1 MASLT
6 VRQLDDK
13 LKRLLRLRAARHGR
27 SMEDEVRVILRQAAE
42 TGRESLDL
50 VNPPTPPNAQP
61 PNLPLPNRRPPSLQ
75 PTSLQPTSLQ
85 PTSLQP
91 TSQQFAG
98 QNTRVAAATSP
109 RIVLIIGG
117 GIAAYKSLDL
127 IRRLQER
134 GARLRCILTPAA
146 RHFVTPLAVGALCGE
161 RAYTDL
167 FDPQSEFDVGHI
179 RLARDTDLVV
189 VAPATA
195 DLLARMAGGHADD
208 LATAVLLATDKPIL
222 IAPAMNPHMW
232 AAKATQRNFAQ
243 LAADGIRVVG
253 PNIGEMAEPGEAGI
267 GRMAEPLEIAAAVES
282 MLRKAGPLTGTRVLV
297 TSGPTS
303 EPIDP
308 VRFIA
313 NRSSGKQ
320 GHAIA
325 AAAAAAGADVV
336 LVSGPV
342 NLPDPPGLAVVKI
355 ETARQMLDAVEKA
368 LPADVAIFA
377 AAVADWR
384 TERASASKIKKQ
396 QGRTPTLTLVE
407 NPDILS
413 TIADRKSARPRLVIG
428 FAAETDHVIANA
440 KAKLAK
446 KGCDWILA
454 NDVSPRTGIMGG
466 DANTIHLIT
475 AGGVESWPPQSKDDV
490 ARMLVERI
498 VAALEEPSGE

>member
-27 SMEDEVRVILRQAAE
+27 SMEDEVRVILRQAAAE
-42 TGRESLDL
+42 TAREALSLI
-50 VNPPTPPNAQP
+50 NPPNPPEEEPARQRPTGP
-61 PNLPLPNRRPPSLQ
+61 PLPLRPVGGALRAPQRSEVTAVEHRRVL
-75 PTSLQPTSLQ
+75 
-85 PTSLQP
+85 
-91 TSQQFAG
+91 
-98 QNTRVAAATSP
+98 
-109 RIVLIIGG
+109 LIIGG

-127 IRRLQER
+127 IRRLQDHR
-134 GARLRCILTPAA
+134 IHVRCILTAA
-146 RHFVTPLAVGALCGE
+146 AQHFITPLAAGALAGE
-161 RAYTDL
+161 HVHTDL
-167 FDPQSEFDVGHI
+167 FDPKSEFDVGHI
-179 RLARDTDLVV
+179 RLARDTDLVI

-195 DLLARMAGGHADD
+195 DLMAKMAGGHADD

-222 IAPAMNPHMW
+222 IAPAINPHMW
-232 AAKATQRNFAQ
+232 AATATKRNLAQ
-243 LAADGIRVVG
+243 LAADGVRVVG
-253 PNIGEMAEPGEAGI
+253 PNAGEMAEHGEAGT
-267 GRMAEPLEIAAAVES
+267 GRMAEPLEIVAVAELL
-282 MLRKAGPLTGTRVLV
+282 LRGPGPLTGRRVII

-336 LVSGPV
+336 LISGPV
-342 NLPDPPGLAVVKI
+342 NLPDPPGITVIKI
-355 ETARQMLDAVEKA
+355 ETARQMLDAVERA

-384 TERASASKIKKQ
+384 TDRPSGSKIKKQ
-396 QGRTPTLTLVE
+396 QGETPTLKLVE

-413 TIADRKSARPRLVIG
+413 TVAHRKSGRPQLVIG
-428 FAAETDHVIANA
+428 FAAETDDVIANA

-454 NDVSPRTGIMGG
+454 NDVSPETGIMGG
-466 DANTIHLIT
+466 DANTIHLISS
-475 AGGVESWPPQSKDDV
+475 GGVEDWPPQSKDDV
-490 ARMLVERI
+490 AHQLVER
-498 VAALEEPSGE
+498 VAKELGKPLAGSRS